1 MASGPPRSFKPLAPA
16 AATARRELPPWT
28 WRLQGLLSRWLPL
41 FLMSLL
47 AVGTWWLVKNT
58 PLVGGPQ
65 TAAPLR
71 HVPDYRMQHFE
82 LERIGAD
89 GLLRVRVEG
98 EALRHYP
105 DTDTIEIDGVSVRA
119 IADNGAQV
127 LATAARAISN
137 GDASQLQLIGD
148 VHLRRFDPGQQPS
161 QDTPRAV
168 VRGDFVE
175 ALSDG
180 QIMRSHLPV
189 DVDFIGGTIHSDQG
203 FVYDHLHGTLLFN
216 GRSRGQFQPGP
227 KR

>member
-1 MASGPPRSFKPLAPA
+1 MASGPLTPLAPPA
-16 AATARRELPPWT
+16 GGPRRELPSWT
-28 WRLQGLLSRWLPL
+28 WRVQALVSSWLPL

-47 AVGTWWLVKNT
+47 AVGTAWLVKNT
-58 PLVGGPQ
+58 PLAGGPQ

-105 DTDTIEIDGVSVRA
+105 DTDTVEIDGVSVRA
-119 IADNGAQV
+119 ISPNGGQI

-148 VHLRRFDPGQQPS
+148 VHLRRFDPGQQPE
-161 QDTPRAV
+161 QDVPRAV

-175 ALSDG
+175 ALSDA

-189 DVDFIGGTIHSDQG
+189 DVDFMGGTMHSDQG
-203 FVYDHLHGTLLFN
+203 FVYDHLRGTVVLS
-216 GRSRGQFQPGP
+216 GRSHAQFQPGS